1 MVDSALVAEI
11 ETMIGGGTVR
21 TFETEVYLTV
31 PFLMRSWRAR
41 CRHLA
46 STTNTGLEP
55 RPCPAPATTTLPSAS
70 LSMNALRENMEL
82 RLTTR
87 RWRWTSPDR
96 RPLSAL
102 AAGCSLCC
110 TPIPLTS
117 PSPPCRQSRARPA
130 AAPWWRSPR
139 RRRPP
144 ASARACPP

>member
-1 MVDSALVAEI
+1 MVDSALVAEK

-31 PFLMRSWRAR
+31 PFLTPSWRAR

-55 RPCPAPATTTLPSAS
+55 RPCPDPATTTLPSAF
-70 LSMNALRENMEL
+70 LWMNVSRENMEL

-87 RWRWTSPDR
+87 PWRWTSPDP

-102 AAGCSLCC
+102 AAGCSRCC
-110 TPIPLTS
+110 TPTPLTS
-117 PSPPCRQSRARPA
+117 PRPPCRPA

-139 RRRPP
+139 RPP